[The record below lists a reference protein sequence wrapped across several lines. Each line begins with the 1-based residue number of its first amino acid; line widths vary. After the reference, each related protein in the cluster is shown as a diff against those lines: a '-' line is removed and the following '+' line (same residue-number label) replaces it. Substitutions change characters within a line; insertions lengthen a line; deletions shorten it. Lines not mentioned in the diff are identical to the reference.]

1 MPDRSSLYNLGLR
14 SNALSETEARQ
25 KYPLMGG
32 GQNPTSRF
40 WFDDFGIPDYKD
52 ARKRAEQLGK
62 WHPDSPTRALLS
74 ARAVAEDDVRG
85 NVRGR
90 AFKFGPAYDIS
101 QNEKLLKRIKQESTS
116 YKTSVLDPLVKS
128 LQSPD
133 YIRVLNDENEKLVED
148 GYRGGLI
155 DKQTR
160 DNIIN
165 QFSKRH
171 VEAQRLK
178 LQTPSGRVVPAASLR
193 VGRSYRNEPEEATG
207 DRGLRQASLRRDL
220 ADEKLAQTRV
230 PQGVKENLAGATAVG
245 AMLAGGAQ
253 RLNQTYNPFS
263 WAAQKVG
270 LEKPMDQLEKEYRAR
285 LEKSGEDTGIL
296 EEAYFGGGAG
306 AIQGVANPAV
316 IGGNIGA
323 RATAALYGQSPDE
336 AQRVYDN
343 LGINQWYSDLTGD
356 PNNLDRQVARISAMN
371 IIEQVPM
378 AGSNL
383 VGMQIVG
390 NAVTRA
396 LMPAIKSST
405 ALTMTRMG
413 GMMLPGAVQ
422 AVGAGMGD
430 QRRGSKGEIVSN
442 FGNPIEYTRKI
453 GLPAGEYDL
462 KQQTEQNEGFA
473 GQKLAM
479 TLGMFGGGANQF
491 YKDATKLFSLSRDLG
506 KLGVFGRVAKV
517 NPASVEGQKMLMDY
531 YSLQAGVSGDAAFG
545 LSNVFDPVARQFGS
559 KFNPEV
565 QAPTL
570 TDWLTNLTMAAV
582 AVRPAKGLQ
591 GFIGNK
597 LGRGVDI
604 AAQTKFYAQDMVER
618 GGYHATGVNARYG
631 SLTGGQEA
639 NSQDL
644 QRITSYVYETAA
656 QEFVNQDRS
665 SPTFKSLDAIFF
677 DILNNKSE
685 SSYNVDNMIR
695 QMRVRGDNS
704 GLPFDSP
711 LSTLAVN
718 PALFPVGPVS
728 KAKAVNALGRTLR
741 PVIQAQYDMYN
752 AGQTLESTEPTEV
765 ATPEK
770 QYYGVLRGNTDG
782 VNEYII
788 YNKYFSDA
796 TLHRGDDGL
805 EDVQIINSID
815 VNKQKAQARVETL
828 ANSVAGLKREFN
840 SRQNQWTRD
849 GVIKAIGG
857 IRTDGTIIV
866 KTKKAGR
873 NADVGYTYMSF
884 DQVQKELSRENR
896 ALLGVL
902 DDLYTRT
909 KLSRT
914 TSNSSP
920 LPTSE
925 SGDNFPTQ
933 VNVATGEN
941 INGRLIASAGLTL
954 PTGIYQLIDGSV
966 VFGPTP
972 EGGADVLPV
981 LNESSVTSTPELFTS
996 SVIRSANDFINNG
1009 AGYIEADIYGTGIP
1023 SKLEITPD
1031 LGDVFRAILE
1041 MEIPDSQKAEML
1053 VQRVVADMS
1062 GEMMSGSKALRY
1074 DAENNKFIADVTL
1087 KPGDRVVFRTAD
1099 AGLRDVS
1106 EGVVVDADNGVA
1118 TVKLKDDPLGP
1129 AYTLSADRFALSES
1143 YQAED
1148 VLQAKSPAD
1157 TTGDFARPAAITSAD
1172 EAAIAQYLAY
1182 TANVDV
1188 GTQIASS
1195 KPEDLFT
1202 NIREAIVN
1210 TRATPAGI
1218 QRGLLEWAMRNN
1230 VEDVQDA
1237 IAQVISDLSAP
1248 GKEVDIATFSKAM
1261 SVYSDQ
1267 AFNELLY
1274 RIMSVHQSID
1284 PKFGTLF
1291 AAGDRLPQ
1299 FGTIAKRSEALQIAR
1314 RMNLLMLNAG
1324 QRSDV
1329 DIFRRALSSLGF
1341 DPKTVES
1348 NKVINLAK
1356 QLRGIAPHVFYYIQD
1371 KWHVDKLSAASH
1383 ASQATLGRAI
1393 TAVGMPDIVAQ
1404 IKADRFIPDSAA
1416 EFWQSKDKF
1425 DKAVRD
1431 VRGLL
1436 KETRTETF
1444 REGDTEQ
1451 YQMRDIV
1458 YARLRTL
1465 GLEFLYH
1472 MASDSTSAT
1481 TRRMIQN
1488 NPQAAS
1494 EWHRASVSYMYDTYL
1509 PDVAIETI
1517 NAKILSGQFMVDG
1530 TNAVDQTNNIS
1541 FAPEIK
1547 GMYQQIVD
1555 GIAGDIRIPE
1565 SQRQAAINKV
1575 NTINDLLDSLTD
1587 QEVELLRSYDK
1598 DGKRQLRLFSDIEV
1612 NGEVKKDQP
1621 ANLRVAAADQTYRES
1636 TARAARESGM
1646 SMSEAQ
1652 IRAHEVYVQIFKNN
1666 ARKIFTSNIDLRSV
1680 VLSIESD
1687 PVFASLRARIDELKP
1702 DRKLNEDKLTEL
1714 YDQLDAFVV
1723 DAFNQRV
1730 AAVRDTL
1737 GLVTELQAPVKRA
1750 ADAEEMDIISSALMA
1765 PKESDESTP
1774 FRYEVEDDGSYSV
1787 YDDSEI
1793 SVAVTSVFDT
1803 LNDLQ
1808 KAISRRDQVSSTT
1821 SLDSLSA
1828 EVEPTMTSTRDISG
1842 TDITLLENRIKDL
1855 TTQLASATPEEAV
1868 AIRSEISAEQFRLD
1882 TTRTTLA
1889 NTGTRN
1895 NRKFLYENFDYA
1907 INNVLRLIGDVSPDQ
1922 ISMDDMLMIYGKF
1935 TSLLPSNSDISNS
1948 IKNDLT
1954 VTYAAQNIMLEDSV
1968 RRLRVS
1974 GATSEVIARASLSDV
1989 IRLQAGDLRPE
2000 VFANQYGISQNVAE
2014 LIAKVDAYNKVEDT
2028 EPTIVNDGDMT
2039 FANIDQVPDD
2049 MRSFVSTSPDIVQEL
2064 VKSQGPN
2071 AFDGMIESPD
2081 DQIVAYSAQNFEGLR
2096 ILMRSMLAKAFSDAD
2111 AQQAL
2116 EVLNRSGDTVTKL
2129 VNDTYVSPMYIADKL
2144 EAVGGK
2150 FLDLAIDDDVAGLID
2165 GILKT
2170 TIRRYTATSKSNPAY
2185 EALRVA
2191 ADLLKDMPDIKAY
2204 PGSKVAEYYDVW
2216 ANRSVEK
2223 LNLIRGESSEDAM
2236 RIVSGILKDINP
2248 DTNARVRNTSTLLSD
2263 MGARP
2268 IISTGADPAFTAR
2281 RILASLKQAGIPLR
2295 LSSESSFGTIEYG
2308 SLNEAH
2314 SKINLGYVPH
2324 VVTQVSPEL
2333 AGRLTTLYTEVINGL
2348 PATPDNARTIET
2360 LTGIKNMYSE
2370 HAAKGGDVIAVRQ
2383 KVSKAN
2389 EASAMEEYADNLA
2402 AMYDIN
2408 ALSYA
2413 RDQLAIKLSANH
2425 SRDFKDEVAEALK
2438 ITGVSN
2444 AVLNDFLQPQVN
2456 VNLFLTGGNITPE
2469 QKNYALT
2476 YLTAK
2481 YKKDYYTKHN
2491 KVLITNQDLLDEVG
2505 ATARRVTADK
2515 RDVFGF
2521 TQSLAH
2527 NQGRAIKSLI
2537 YIGSKKN
2544 SPYRTALTLTHEM
2557 FHPLFTGMAD
2567 TTQIEFLDSLV
2578 SGSSLMDQTMT
2589 DELGRLARTIS
2600 TTERVSVAD
2609 RVEAGKPAVQKQID
2623 RFNNPEM
2630 ALALQIKVA
2639 REALTSGRANTLED
2653 ALKPLTG
2660 VTYRGEDLGQGWI
2673 SHGHEKFVTGMLNF
2687 ITDYTVVQSR
2697 NAAASIDSATL
2708 SVFQQM
2714 RSTLRYVMRQIHS
2727 QHPLDVIYDEKGSPH
2742 AAWYMPVPIQ
2752 KYTLPQMHNNQDFMF
2767 GRVEDRRG
2775 PFTRELN
2782 FAQMQK
2788 GNFLRISVP
2797 TRDTMQSEIV
2807 SPVQLMRS
2815 IKSVQASDIEFGGS
2829 PYMFGFQHTV
2839 GDQSIHL
2846 PFSDPALRKYLLENP
2861 GLIQTVQ
2868 VAPFKNR
2875 YQTRI
2880 INAQSLPTKEY
2891 TGRVVDMI
2899 AKTTTQSASQARLI
2913 GYEPAYNDGVNTWVR
2928 GQTDN
2933 DGWFV
2938 PRLRANTEDPKA
2950 YQYAIAGQHEYAYV
2964 VESPAVISVGDRTF
2978 NSQVRFLVGE
2988 KAFAEQYKST
2998 YDPIL
3003 VGYTQEFDPK
3013 FSALIYDTHRKINTV
3028 LYDAIGNVR
3037 WKKQLD
3043 LEKRLLSNNASS
3055 FTLRTSVPLGESL
3068 DRYFSSPE
3076 YKAVAATRMSMQP
3089 QIIDGANQFDALLDQ
3104 IVSNRYSVKLDDGT
3118 VVPTEAGE
3126 AFVSRLDDA
3135 IGTVLSPYIAD
3146 NGLFRHDRN
3155 QAVQTNSWII
3165 EQGSPEQEAMFSVF
3179 KAMLGGSDDLNILR
3193 TKLINAYSEVNTRG
3207 SIRADRRERLDGIM
3221 SKYDIPTTVT
3231 LENGREFQTT
3241 DLVHN
3246 LLRNEKLA
3254 INNVDAM
3261 DIATRAT
3268 NFYDN
3273 VIEPI
3278 LADGELKSNLD
3289 LQQAKP
3295 MTSAY
3300 VLDTLMNVLYGNS
3313 VAGKANFL
3321 DRLSSST
3328 NPDDYGDIDT
3338 DPEAATNYQNAM
3350 HARNSAYSEFMSVAH
3365 ALDAQSREIGR
3376 ALYAWKDWS
3385 LVGDKSF
3392 PSNDVVIIR
3401 DKEGAMFRVNLNNP
3415 QNFVESAAF
3424 DFGRDQIIDHSP
3436 FSRTMA
3442 LYNPDH
3448 TPVRMRA
3455 DDMRNNAFTREIGDV
3470 FLTAREYNDLISSAT
3485 DSIDIIRPFGMDNN
3499 QKQPGLNFFRVQRK
3513 PITEGGRRSYA
3524 YDPSEEVTLVPLKH
3538 GYKSQ
3543 YTKDDGEIVN
3553 NQRLQTQAINHLMR
3567 LAFAN
3572 NPDADPN
3579 AIRNATNTAIIPRE
3593 VMIAKLL
3600 VARALINGDE
3610 SIPSTWKKSNA
3621 QKSASYMRLSG
3632 PQNEAYLDSAMS
3644 STDVYHNRKRTWLSD
3659 GADNEPDLESM
3670 SETER
3675 SYFDL
3680 PYTLSPEDMKNPD
3693 LVKQYRDTQFSWALQ
3708 RAYAVP
3714 PPKNVIVKREANPNM
3729 QHVAMAVKN
3738 DGIYIT
3744 IPDSDYDYTVRTMF
3758 SADGPTGPSTPV
3770 EALKNLPAGAAHTL
3784 MNGPGMFTKRGG
3796 SFILGGYHEVTSLMK
3811 AAVLSVDFA
3820 RPMLQNFRLTAM
3832 NPKNFASQFWGISA
3846 LLPNLWWFTGGKA
3859 RPMSKA
3865 GQLAA
3870 MSFAHRPDLAFG
3882 DQQYHAKMYNYLTKY
3897 GTAGNRLNYGIIP
3910 FSASREV
3917 QRDYDFNDLAEYGLK
3932 TTYGDWF
3939 DSYNQR
3945 KLLDPSL
3952 LPNEVSIQPTQAEN
3966 IGDGLL
3972 ARRILP
3978 FVNQFERGGA
3988 LSTDILRVKSF
3999 LEFATYIDNNA
4010 IMKPFQK
4017 AQAKRDYATFINVV
4031 TGNPSGTNWLMS
4043 DAQRSFNSHARTLYT
4058 SPNWFDSQMM
4068 QWYAPAAVKKMMADG
4083 VNVVSRTVTR
4093 GLDPFHVGWDIA
4105 DASAEEKW
4113 FSSLRTKEVLQQHIL
4128 TGASAIGATAMLGT
4142 AFQALGMYMDKRRL
4156 HEYMEHEPIDFMDWR
4171 RVMRPVYNAE
4181 GKRVDDILSFD
4192 NKQWWNPIDSKNNY
4206 GVIRAGNT
4214 LEFALPQTATVI
4226 KRAFV
4231 SPLIAAANE
4240 PSLSAPDKAGKFV
4253 REMWQANF
4261 ANRLGPQIQMM
4272 KQLAYGRTFT
4282 DLPAYQK
4289 DVGLRQFRTLVQ
4301 RRDSLYDQ
4309 KRIAQDANDS
4319 KELRRIN
4326 KELDNIDVVFK
4337 KIGIFDSQPTAW
4349 AMHLLNKAPNGLSR
4363 SFISLTQNLQVQN
4376 ALRDLE
4382 AMSWAEYTLRNTGK
4396 SESGDYSTYAIPA
4409 FIRPFGQ
4416 DVKFN
4421 DYYLMDELQKGK
4433 MGTMS
4438 GKAYNYIA
4446 RTKKYTYP
4454 NASNMIANHGFMSLI
4469 EGIPESGGYGKDTP
4483 AFNQSEPMMGFPD
4496 AAVVKESGV
4505 NQGIMTDEI
4514 KKRLPP
4520 AKINLPGDLTT
4531 GKLLGR

>member
-14 SNALSETEARQ
+14 GNALSETEARR

-62 WHPDSPTRALLS
+62 WHPDSPTRALLA
-74 ARAVAEDDVRG
+74 ARVAAEDDVRG

-101 QNEKLLKRIKQESTS
+101 QNEKMLKRIKQESAS
-116 YKTSVLDPLVKS
+116 YRTSVLDPLVKS

-133 YIRVLNDENEKLVED
+133 YIRVLNDENEKLIED
-148 GYRGGLI
+148 GFRGGLI

-178 LQTPSGRVVPAASLR
+178 VQTPSGAVVPAPALRSGRNYRSEPGDAQNDRALRKLSL
-193 VGRSYRNEPEEATG
+193 GR
-207 DRGLRQASLRRDL
+207 QL
-220 ADEKLAQTRV
+220 ADEKIKQTRV

-245 AMLAGGAQ
+245 GMLAGGAQ

-263 WAAQKVG
+263 WAAQAMG
-270 LEKPMDQLEKEYRAR
+270 TEKSMDQLEKDYRAR
-285 LEKSGEDTGIL
+285 LEETGEDTGIL

-306 AIQGVANPAV
+306 ALQAVANPAI

-323 RATAALYGQSPDE
+323 KATAGLYGQSTDE

-356 PNNLDRQVARISAMN
+356 PTNLDRQVARISAMN
-371 IIEQVPM
+371 IIEQVPL

-396 LMPAIKSST
+396 LLPAIKTST
-405 ALTMTRMG
+405 ALNAARMG

-422 AVGAGMGD
+422 AVGAGFGD
-430 QRRGSKGEIVSN
+430 QKRGSKGEIISN

-453 GLPAGEYDL
+453 GLPEGEYDL
-462 KQQTEQNEGFA
+462 KQQTEQSEGFGA
-473 GQKLAM
+473 QKLAM

-531 YSLQAGVSGDAAFG
+531 YSLQAGVAGDAAFG

-559 KFNPEV
+559 NFNPEV
-565 QAPTL
+565 QAPTV

-618 GGYHATGVNARYG
+618 GGYHATGVNARFG
-631 SLTGGQEA
+631 VLTGGQEA

-656 QEFVNQDRS
+656 QEFVNQDRN

-677 DILNNKSE
+677 DIINNKSE

-704 GLPFDSP
+704 KLPFDSP

-718 PALFPVGPVS
+718 PALFPVTPLS
-728 KAKAVNALGRTLR
+728 KAKAVNQLGKTLR

-752 AGQTLESTEPTEV
+752 AGQTLESVEPAEV
-765 ATPEK
+765 ATPDK
-770 QYYGVLRGNTDG
+770 QYFGVLRGNVDG
-782 VNEYII
+782 VNEYIV

-805 EDVQIINSID
+805 EDVQIINSVD
-815 VNKQKAQARVETL
+815 VNKQKAQARIETL
-828 ANSVAGLKREFN
+828 ANSVAGLKRDFN

-857 IRTDGTIIV
+857 IRKDGTIIV

-896 ALLGVL
+896 ALLAVL

-925 SGDNFPTQ
+925 TGDNFPTQ
-933 VNVATGEN
+933 VNIATGELV
-941 INGRLIASAGLTL
+941 NGRLIASSGLTM
-954 PTGIYQLIDGSV
+954 PIGIYQLIDGSV

-972 EGGADVLPV
+972 EGGAEVLPV
-981 LNESSVTSTPELFTS
+981 LNESSASSTPELFTS
-996 SVIRSANDFINNG
+996 SVIKSANDFIENG
-1009 AGYIEADIYGTGIP
+1009 AGYIEADIYGTGVP

-1031 LGDVFRAILE
+1031 LGDVFRAILD

-1062 GEMMSGSKALRY
+1062 GEMMSGNKALRY
-1074 DAENNKFIADVTL
+1074 DAENNKFVADVTL

-1106 EGVVVDADNGVA
+1106 EGVVVEADNGVA

-1148 VLQAKSPAD
+1148 VLQSKSPTD
-1157 TTGDFARPAAITSAD
+1157 TTGEFARPAAITSAD

-1261 SVYSDQ
+1261 AVYSDE

-1299 FGTIAKRSEALQIAR
+1299 FGTIAKRTEALQIAR

-1324 QRSDV
+1324 QRTDA
-1329 DIFRRALSSLGF
+1329 DIFKRALTSLGF

-1393 TAVGMPDIVAQ
+1393 AAVGMPDIVAQ

-1444 REGDTEQ
+1444 RDGDTER
-1451 YQMRDIV
+1451 YEMRDIV

-1472 MASDSTSAT
+1472 MASDVTSAT
-1481 TRRMIQN
+1481 TRRLIQN

-1530 TNAVDQTNNIS
+1530 TGTTDQTNNIS
-1541 FAPEIK
+1541 FAPEIR

-1565 SQRQAAINKV
+1565 TQRQAAIDKV
-1575 NTINDLLDSLTD
+1575 NRINELLDSLSD
-1587 QEVELLRSYDK
+1587 QEIELLRAYDK
-1598 DGKRQLRLFSDIEV
+1598 DGKRQLRLFSDVEV
-1612 NGEVKKDQP
+1612 NGEIKKDQP
-1621 ANLRVAAADQTYRES
+1621 ANLRVASADQAYRES

-1666 ARKIFTSNIDLRSV
+1666 ARKIFTSNTDLRSV

-1687 PVFASLRARIDELKP
+1687 PTFTSIRERINDLSK
-1702 DRKLNEDKLTEL
+1702 DYALNKEKITSL
-1714 YDQLDAFVV
+1714 YDELDAFVI
-1723 DAFNQRV
+1723 DTFNSRI
-1730 AAVRDTL
+1730 ASVRDTL
-1737 GLVTELQAPVKRA
+1737 GIIKELQPPVKRL
-1750 ADAEEMDIISSALMA
+1750 ADADETELISSAFMTGT
-1765 PKESDESTP
+1765 ESDTS
-1774 FRYEVEDDGSYSV
+1774 FRYEVEDDGSYTV
-1787 YDDSEI
+1787 YDDSELN
-1793 SVAVTSVFDT
+1793 VAVTSVFDVLNT
-1803 LNDLQ
+1803 LQ
-1808 KAISRRDQVSSTT
+1808 SAISRRDQLSTTT
-1821 SLDSLSA
+1821 SLDAMSADAEPVMDSVTSL
-1828 EVEPTMTSTRDISG
+1828 SG
-1842 TDITLLENRIKDL
+1842 TDILLIEDRIKSL
-1855 TTQLASATPEEAV
+1855 TSLLSSARPEEV
-1868 AIRSEISAEQFRLD
+1868 ASLQRQINVEQIRLAQERK
-1882 TTRTTLA
+1882 TLA
-1889 NTGTRN
+1889 NTGTTNDRRFMYKN
-1895 NRKFLYENFDYA
+1895 YDYA
-1907 INNVLRLIGDVSPDQ
+1907 INNVIKLLGDVSSDQ
-1922 ISMDDMLMIYGKF
+1922 IGMDVMLAVYGKF

-1974 GATSEVIARASLSDV
+1974 GVTSDVRARASLSDV
-1989 IRLQAGDLRPE
+1989 IRLQAGDLTPA
-2000 VFANQYGISQNVAE
+2000 VFAEQYGISQGVAE
-2014 LIAKVDAYNKVEDT
+2014 MIAKVEAYNKVEDT

-2039 FANIDQVPDD
+2039 FGNIDLVPDD
-2049 MRSFVSTSPDIVQEL
+2049 MRAFVSTSPDIVQEL

-2081 DQIVAYSAQNFEGLR
+2081 DQIVAYSAQNFEGMR

-2111 AQQAL
+2111 AQHAT
-2116 EVLNRSGDTVTKL
+2116 EVLSRSGDTVTKL

-2165 GILKT
+2165 GIIKS
-2170 TIRRYTATSKSNPAY
+2170 TIKRYTLTSKSNPAY
-2185 EALRVA
+2185 EAVQVA
-2191 ADLLKDMPDIKAY
+2191 ATLLKNMPDIRGY

-2216 ANRSVEK
+2216 ANRSIER
-2223 LNLIRGESSEDAM
+2223 LNLLNGQSPEDAM
-2236 RIVSGILKDINP
+2236 KIVSGILKDINP
-2248 DTNARVRNTSTLLSD
+2248 DTNARVRNASTTLAD

-2268 IISTGADPAFTAR
+2268 VISTGADAAFTAR

-2295 LSSESSFGTIEYG
+2295 LSSESSFASVEYAN
-2308 SLNEAH
+2308 LNEAH

-2324 VVTQVSPEL
+2324 VITQVSPEL
-2333 AGRLTTLYTEVINGL
+2333 AGRLSTLYADIINGL

-2360 LTGIKNMYSE
+2360 LTGIKNAYTA
-2370 HAAKGGDVIAVRQ
+2370 HAETGGDVIAVRQ

-2389 EASAMEEYADNLA
+2389 EAAAMEEYADNLA

-2413 RDQLAIKLSANH
+2413 REQLAIKLSANH
-2425 SRDFKDEVAEALK
+2425 SREFKDEVAEALR

-2444 AVLNDFLQPQVN
+2444 SALNDFLQPQVN
-2456 VNLFLTGGNITPE
+2456 VNLFLTGTSVTPE

-2491 KVLITNQDLLDEVG
+2491 KVLITNQELLEEVG

-2567 TTQIEFLDSLV
+2567 STQVEFLDSLV

-2589 DELGRLARTIS
+2589 DELGSLARSIS
-2600 TTERVSVAD
+2600 STDRVSVAE

-2639 REALTSGRANTLED
+2639 REALMSGRAKTLED
-2653 ALKPLTG
+2653 ALKPLSG
-2660 VTYRGEDLGQGWI
+2660 ITYRGEDLANGWI

-2714 RSTLRYVMRQIHS
+2714 RSTLRYVMRQIHN

-2742 AAWYMPVPIQ
+2742 AAWYMPVPMQ
-2752 KYTLPQMHNNQDFMF
+2752 KYTLPQTHLNQDYIF
-2767 GRVEDRRG
+2767 GRVDTPRG
-2775 PFTRELN
+2775 PFYRELN

-2788 GNFLRISVP
+2788 GNFLRVSVP
-2797 TRDTMQSEIV
+2797 TRDTMQSEVV
-2807 SPVQLMRS
+2807 SPVQMMRS
-2815 IKSVQASDIEFGGS
+2815 IKSVQANDIEFGGS

-2846 PFSDPALRKYLLENP
+2846 PFSDPTLRRYLLENP

-2868 VAPFKNR
+2868 VNPFKNR
-2875 YQTRI
+2875 YNTRI
-2880 INAQSLPTKEY
+2880 ISPQSMPTKEY

-2899 AKTTTQSASQARLI
+2899 AKTTTQSPSQARLT
-2913 GYEPAYNDGVNTWVR
+2913 GYEPAYYDGVNTWVR
-2928 GQTDN
+2928 GETDN

-2950 YQYAIAGQHEYAYV
+2950 YRYAIAGQHEYAYV
-2964 VESPAVISVGDRTF
+2964 VEAPAVITVGDKEFR
-2978 NSQVRFLVGE
+2978 SQVRFLVGE
-2988 KAFAEQYKST
+2988 KAFAEQNRST

-3028 LYDAIGNVR
+3028 LYDAVGNVR

-3055 FTLRTSVPLGESL
+3055 FTMRTSVPLGESL
-3068 DRYFSSPE
+3068 DRYFASPE
-3076 YKAVAATRMSMQP
+3076 YKAVSATRMSMQP

-3126 AFVSRLDDA
+3126 AFVSRLDNA
-3135 IGTVLSPYIAD
+3135 ISTVLSPYIAD

-3165 EQGSPEQEAMFSVF
+3165 QQGSPEQEAMFSVF
-3179 KAMLGGSDDLNILR
+3179 QAMLGGSEDLNVLR

-3207 SIRADRRERLDGIM
+3207 SIRADRRERLDSIM

-3231 LENGREFQTT
+3231 LQDGREFQTT

-3273 VIEPI
+3273 VIGPI
-3278 LADGELKSNLD
+3278 LETGELKSDLD
-3289 LQQAKP
+3289 LQQSKP

-3300 VLDTLMNVLYGNS
+3300 VLDTLMNVVYGNS

-3328 NPDDYGDIDT
+3328 NQDDYGDVDN

-3350 HARNSAYSEFMSVAH
+3350 HARNSAYAEFMSVAH

-3392 PSNDVVIIR
+3392 PTNDAVIIR
-3401 DKEGAMFRVNLNNP
+3401 DKEGALYRVNLNNP
-3415 QNFVESAAF
+3415 ENFVESAAF
-3424 DFGRDQIIDHSP
+3424 DFGRDQILDHSP

-3442 LYNPDH
+3442 LYNPEH

-3455 DDMRNNAFTREIGDV
+3455 DDMKKNAFNREIGDV
-3470 FLTAREYNDLISSAT
+3470 FLTSREYNELITSST
-3485 DSIDIIRPFGMDNN
+3485 DSIDIIRPFGVDNN
-3499 QKQPGLNFFRVQRK
+3499 QTQPGLNFFRVSRK
-3513 PITEGGRRSYA
+3513 TIAEGGRRSYA

-3600 VARALINGDE
+3600 VARALINGDT

-3632 PQNEAYLDSAMS
+3632 PQNEAYVDSALS

-3659 GADNEPDLESM
+3659 GADHEPDLEAM

-3675 SYFDL
+3675 AYFDL
-3680 PYTLSPEDMKNPD
+3680 PLTLSPEDMKNPD
-3693 LVKQYRDTQFSWALQ
+3693 LVRQYKETQFNWALQ

-3714 PPKNVIVKREANPNM
+3714 PPKSVVVKREANPNM

-3738 DGIYIT
+3738 DSIYIT

-3784 MNGPGMFTKRGG
+3784 MNGPVMFSKRGG
-3796 SFILGGYHEVTSLMK
+3796 GFILGGYHEVTSLMK

-3820 RPMLQNFRLTAM
+3820 RPMLQNFRLTAL
-3832 NPKNFASQFWGISA
+3832 NPKNFAAQFWGLSA
-3846 LLPNLWWFTGGKA
+3846 LLPNLWWFSGGRA

-3882 DQQYHAKMYNYLTKY
+3882 DKQYHAKMYNYLTKY

-3910 FSASREV
+3910 GTASREV
-3917 QRDYDFNDLAEYGLK
+3917 KQDYDFNDLAQYGLK

-3952 LPNEVSIQPTQAEN
+3952 LPEDVSIQPTQAEN

-3999 LEFATYIDNNA
+3999 LEFATYIDNNT

-4068 QWYAPAAVKKMMADG
+4068 QWYAPAAVKKLMADG
-4083 VNVVSRTVTR
+4083 INVVSRTATR

-4128 TGASAIGATAMLGT
+4128 TGASALGATAMLGT

-4171 RVMRPVYNAE
+4171 RVMRPVYNSE
-4181 GKRVDDILSFD
+4181 GKRIDDILSFD

-4206 GVIRAGNT
+4206 GVVRAGNT

-4226 KRAFV
+4226 KRTFV

-4240 PSLSAPDKAGKFV
+4240 PSLSAPDKAAKFA

-4261 ANRLGPQIQMM
+4261 ANRLGPQIQLM
-4272 KQLAYGRTFT
+4272 KQMAYGRTFT

-4301 RRDSLYDQ
+4301 RRDALYDE
-4309 KRIAQDANDS
+4309 KRIAENENNG

-4326 KELDNIDVVFK
+4326 AELKNIDVVFK
-4337 KIGIFDSQPTAW
+4337 KIGMFDSQPTAW

-4382 AMSWAEYTLRNTGK
+4382 AMAWAEYTLRNTGK
-4396 SESGDYSTYAIPA
+4396 SASGDYSMYAIPA

-4454 NASNMIANHGFMSLI
+4454 NASNMIANHGWMSLI
-4469 EGIPESGGYGKDTP
+4469 EGVPESGGYSDTIP
-4483 AFNQSEPMMGFPD
+4483 AFNKSEPMMGFPD
-4496 AAVVKESGV
+4496 RAVMKESGV
-4505 NQGIMTDEI
+4505 NQGVMTEEV
-4514 KKRLPP
+4514 KKRMPP

-4531 GKLLGR
+4531 GKILGR